1 MNAKLNA
8 GLKPLLGIAGV
19 LTAILVA
26 PVAAQGPELAMLSGL
41 RDGAWD
47 LTVRGDG
54 TKSRLCVHGGREFI
68 QIRHKQQACERVVVE
83 DTASQ
88 VTVHYSCPKAGFG
101 QTTIR
106 KETTSL
112 VQISTQGVEGKLPF
126 NFAAEARYAGGC

>member
-1 MNAKLNA
+1 MTAKLNA
-8 GLKPLLGIAGV
+8 GLKPLLGVAGV
-19 LTAILVA
+19 LTAMLVA
-26 PVAAQGPELAMLSGL
+26 PVAAQAPELAMLSGL

-47 LTVRGDG
+47 IKIRGED
-54 TKSRLCVHGGREFI
+54 TRSRLCVHRGREFI

-106 KETTSL
+106 KETATL
-112 VQISTQGVEGKLPF
+112 VQISTQGVEGRLPF
-126 NFAAEARYAGGC
+126 NFGAEARYAGAC